1 MARPV
6 LRIVLGNAVSNSHEF
21 TIAYENGDTHLTA
34 SARIDHVFTPQQEES
49 LRWYLEEYRK
59 FPFEPAFSL
68 AKKTASG
75 LRTLGEELF
84 NQLFCWSDEARKVWE
99 AADENLEI
107 TRIEVDADPIRFP
120 VPWELLWNPLEI
132 EPLAARVE
140 SFVRSGYA
148 AA

>member
-6 LRIVLGNAVSNSHEF
+6 LRIVLDNAVSNSHEF
-21 TIAYENGDTHLTA
+21 TITYQNGDTHLTA

-59 FPFEPAFSL
+59 FPFEPASSL

-84 NQLFCWSDEARKVWE
+84 DQLFYGSDEARKVWE
-99 AADENLEI
+99 AADENL
-107 TRIEVDADPIRFP
+107 
-120 VPWELLWNPLEI
+120 
-132 EPLAARVE
+132 
-140 SFVRSGYA
+140 
-148 AA
+148 